1 MEQFN
6 HLEEIG
12 TIELGEEDVV
22 RNPLI
27 KKIENV
33 FNKIESNPPQQ

>member
-6 HLEEIG
+6 DIEEFG
-12 TIELGEEDVV
+12 TIELGEDDVV

-33 FNKIESNPPQQ
+33 FNKIEK